1 MLHSRPGLFTQ
12 ELFSISEKIVAE
24 TEQRYQFYLR
34 SGSQITVSVC
44 FVDGAAIIPLTGLYL
59 VKGTHGYDGTHIMRS
74 DLKSVVAEFAIFYKC
89 NDSAMPFSYTV
100 EDDDFY
106 YLIFQTATL
115 GDSLLHLNV
124 NVSLHSTH
132 YSLYNTT
139 TTSSCSLSTPSNE
152 STCSVSVPLSTR
164 NYALLTI
171 HPEPSD
177 VDKLELETHC
187 EPRLWVY
194 VVPPLLLMCM
204 LICASCC
211 HFCIKE
217 NHKCKTFF
225 FCYWIRK
232 SVKGRILILSC
243 SLMIILISAI
253 LCLRFTVGS
262 SYSNEGQSY
271 GPTDTRLVPFSNLL
285 CQGLSLQ
292 TNFNGTPEY
301 NISFF
306 MLPSQPELFQSEN
319 YTISERITAEI
330 VQHYIFYMHSG
341 SEIIVHACFVDSN
354 NILPLT
360 RLYIVK
366 GVHGYNGGY
375 LRSDIKSVVAEF
387 SISVDCTKSRTPF
400 YYSIEMDDFYYLI
413 FHTGVLGIVPVL
425 HLNVNMLFHSTH
437 YSYNDIAN
445 SCTLSTSNYG
455 SVCSLGVPFFAKRY
469 ALLAIHPISADV
481 DRLDQIPLETH
492 CHPRLWLYILPPL
505 LLLYALYCASC
516 CCFLTSKTMKWK
528 RLNSYCVQRV
538 VHCKS
543 LIFNWFKNRFK
554 YLIIHWFKNCLKSKK
569 CIICYCS
576 PYLLVIILIS
586 IILGLRFTIGS
597 FHTNGRQSYGP
608 TDTRLIPFSNS
619 FCQSLTLKTK
629 YSGSDEYKLSFF
641 MLRSQPGL
649 FAHENFTI
657 SVRVVAAVE
666 QHYRF
671 YMYSGSEVTV
681 SACFVNSAVIVP
693 LTWLYIVRGDGYNGG
708 YLSSDD
714 KSVVTHHNISYNCM
728 NTVASISYSI
738 RDADFYYFV
747 FYTSNPGVPVLYL
760 DVKMSF
766 YHIHYAVY
774 DDPVISSCTLS
785 TSNYGSMCSVSVPLS
800 TRSYALLTIHPESS
814 DVDRLD
820 EVPLETHCEPRLWVY
835 VVPPFL
841 LISMLVCASCCCYCM
856 KKSPNCKQFIC
867 CSTKCRR
874 LTCYG
879 IPYSL
884 LAILIGTVLGLH
896 FSVGSSF
903 SNEGQSY
910 GPTDTRLIPFSNIL
924 CQSLSLRTNSNGSRE
939 YNISFFMLP
948 SKPQLFELENY
959 TISETIAAKLEQHYL
974 FYMHSGSQIIVS
986 ACFVDNA
993 TVVPF
998 TSLYIVKGVHG
1009 YNGEYLRSDIKS
1021 VVAKSDISYDC
1032 ETSVQT
1038 SYYVEDDYDDFYYI
1052 IFHTSVLGNIPVLNL
1067 NVKMSLYRTH
1077 YAVFNDPIT
1086 SSCTL
1091 STTSFGSMCSL
1102 NVPLSTKSYALLT
1115 VHPESSDVDRLD
1127 EVPLETHCEPRLW
1140 VYVVPPFLLI
1150 SMLVCA
1156 SCCCYCMKKS
1166 PNCKQFI
1173 CCSTKCRRL
1182 TCYGIPYSLLAIL
1195 IGTVLGLHFS
1205 VGSSFSNEGQSYGP
1219 TDTRLIPFSNIL
1231 CQSLS
1236 LRTNSNGSREY
1247 NISFFMLPS
1256 KPQLFELENYTIS
1269 ETIAAKLEQ
1278 HYLFYMH
1285 SGSQIIVSA
1294 CFVDNATVVPFTSLY
1309 IVKGVHGY
1317 NGEYLRSDIKSV
1329 VAKSDI
1335 SYDCETS
1342 VQTSYYVEDDY
1353 DDFYYI
1359 IFHTSVLGNIPVLN
1373 LNVKM
1378 SLYRTHYAVFNDPI
1392 TSSCTLSTTSFG
1404 SMCSLNVPLSTKSY
1418 ALLTIH
1424 PESSDV
1430 DRLDEVPLETHCEPR
1445 LWVYIVPPLLLMCML
1460 ICASCC
1466 CYCMKK
1472 NSSCKQFNCCSAKC
1486 RRFTCYCIPYSLVI
1500 ILIGTALGVRFTI
1513 GSSYSNEG
1521 QRYGPTDTRLIP
1533 FSNIFCQSLSL
1544 QTNFNDLSEYN
1555 ISFFMLP
1562 SQPQLYE
1569 HENFS
1574 ISEKVVAEVEQ
1585 HYLFYMHSGSQ
1596 VIVSACFVDSAA
1608 FVPFTSLYIVKGV
1621 HGYDGGYLRGDIKS
1635 IVAEFAISYNC
1646 RNNSFSYY
1654 VENGDF
1660 YFLIFQASVSGVVPV
1675 LRLNVN
1681 MSFDL
1686 TLYAI
1691 QYGNTV
1697 ASSCSLSSLN
1707 YRSKCSVSV
1716 PMSYKSYALLSI
1728 HPLSFNVNRLDEI
1741 PLETHC
1747 DPRLWVYVLPPFVLT
1762 LLVICINGLCCAY
1775 KCTTTIRSASESEF
1789 ASIKDKF
1796 RRDWTKGT
1804 ALNVKA
1810 IFVIKNKT
1818 STKMKWYACKVSLVC
1833 RSCPGHREMYYHGT
1847 NIFCKIMGDKRLC
1860 SREDCSV
1867 CGISLNGFKRSK
1879 IRRGFQRFGPG
1890 FYLAPNSSKANDYA
1904 QKQGTRAMLL
1914 CDVRPGEKKRMTHT
1928 NQHTQ
1933 FAGYQSIYGD
1943 IGGDLNYPEIVISNP
1958 NAILPRY
1965 IIVYSEM

>member
-1 MLHSRPGLFTQ
+1 MDGDSGDGFYDNNGDDPLIVIREDSGDGDGSDGFDGDRGDGHGDSGADSDNDGSGSSDGGGGGGGNGGGGGGGGNGSDGNSCGGSSSGEGSSSSVSSGSSDSGGGGRCNRLIRYCVLCFLLFILVVIIFPVLHSTLGSHYNRQYGQTDTDFIPFSRVLCQNLKLRTYYNGSNEYNVSFYMLHSRPGLFTQ

-89 NDSAMPFSYTV
+89 NDSAMAFSYTV

-1052 IFHTSVLGNIPVLNL
+1052 IFHTGVLGNIPVLNL
-1067 NVKMSLYRTH
+1067 NVKMSLYRTR

-1091 STTSFGSMCSL
+1091 ST
-1102 NVPLSTKSYALLT
+1102 A
-1115 VHPESSDVDRLD
+1115 
-1127 EVPLETHCEPRLW
+1127 
-1140 VYVVPPFLLI
+1140 
-1150 SMLVCA
+1150 
-1156 SCCCYCMKKS
+1156 
-1166 PNCKQFI
+1166 
-1173 CCSTKCRRL
+1173 
-1182 TCYGIPYSLLAIL
+1182 
-1195 IGTVLGLHFS
+1195 
-1205 VGSSFSNEGQSYGP
+1205 
-1219 TDTRLIPFSNIL
+1219 
-1231 CQSLS
+1231 
-1236 LRTNSNGSREY
+1236 
-1247 NISFFMLPS
+1247 
-1256 KPQLFELENYTIS
+1256 
-1269 ETIAAKLEQ
+1269 
-1278 HYLFYMH
+1278 
-1285 SGSQIIVSA
+1285 
-1294 CFVDNATVVPFTSLY
+1294 
-1309 IVKGVHGY
+1309 
-1317 NGEYLRSDIKSV
+1317 
-1329 VAKSDI
+1329 
-1335 SYDCETS
+1335 
-1342 VQTSYYVEDDY
+1342 
-1353 DDFYYI
+1353 
-1359 IFHTSVLGNIPVLN
+1359 
-1373 LNVKM
+1373 
-1378 SLYRTHYAVFNDPI
+1378 
-1392 TSSCTLSTTSFG
+1392 SFG

-1472 NSSCKQFNCCSAKC
+1472 NSSCKQFICCSAKC

-1544 QTNFNDLSEYN
+1544 QTNFNDSSEYN

-1646 RNNSFSYY
+1646 RNNTFSYY

-1681 MSFDL
+1681 MSFHL

-1691 QYGNTV
+1691 QYNNTV
-1697 ASSCSLSSLN
+1697 ASSCSLSSLG
-1707 YRSKCSVSV
+1707 YGSKCSVSV
-1716 PMSYKSYALLSI
+1716 PISYKSYALLSI
-1728 HPLSFNVNRLDEI
+1728 HPLSFNVNWLDEI

-1762 LLVICINGLCCAY
+1762 LLLICINGLSCAC

-1789 ASIKDKF
+1789 ASIKDQF
-1796 RRDWTKGT
+1796 RRDWTKGI
-1804 ALNVKA
+1804 APNVKA

-1818 STKMKWYACKVSLVC
+1818 STKMKWCICKVSLVC
-1833 RSCPGHREMYYHGT
+1833 RLHPGHSEMYYHGT
-1847 NIFCKIMGDKRLC
+1847 KIFCKIMGDKRLC
-1860 SREDCSV
+1860 SGEDCSI

-1879 IRRGFQRFGPG
+1879 IRRGRNAWQRFGPG

-1914 CDVRPGEKKRMTHT
+1914 CDVRPGEKKRMKHD
-1928 NQHTQ
+1928 NPQHTQ

-1943 IGGDLNYPEIVISNP
+1943 IGGHLNYPEIVIPNP

-1965 IIVYSEM
+1965 IIVY